1 MGIDL
6 TDDYNKAKSKI
17 SSYQTTVENKKN
29 DLRQKK
35 EKAKTSLDKKKSD
48 AIKQAKELDKKAA
61 NFKNSV
67 KSEIKNQLEQLLDLF
82 KQTLP
87 PTGGKSLSTISRFF
101 LEAAERT
108 KEQIKG
114 LLVEEIISTIG
125 CSEEQ
130 SYEDKLNQ
138 PFYIKVNQVDLF
150 KKLIFS
156 PDDEN
161 SKYYYENQPFSVGTI
176 PSSLNRQLYERL
188 QNLGQSLQT
197 QLGTGYQ
204 GASGQDLFDIEYVQ
218 FYPAVNPT

>member
-17 SSYQTTVENKKN
+17 SSYQTVVENKKN

-87 PTGGKSLSTISRFF
+87 PSGGKSLSTISRFF
-101 LEAAERT
+101 LEAADRT
-108 KEQIKG
+108 KEQIKKN
-114 LLVEEIISTIG
+114 LEI
-125 CSEEQ
+125 ENEK
-130 SYEDKLNQ
+130 KLNQ
-138 PFYIKVNQVDLF
+138 GLAK
-150 KKLIFS
+150 
-156 PDDEN
+156 
-161 SKYYYENQPFSVGTI
+161 
-176 PSSLNRQLYERL
+176 
-188 QNLGQSLQT
+188 NLT
-197 QLGTGYQ
+197 KT
-204 GASGQDLFDIEYVQ
+204 
-218 FYPAVNPT
+218 